1 MAEQQTGTPSQQI
14 RRGRV
19 HEGPRNH
26 VIAFAMSVV
35 LTALAF
41 LAVMNP
47 NLSSTFKYSFIV
59 ILAFIQVILQ
69 LAFWMHMKD
78 RGHFFAR
85 VFLAM
90 GVIVGLLLPITAI
103 YWTWW

>member
-1 MAEQQTGTPSQQI
+1 MEQNTTSAPRQVK
-14 RRGRV
+14 RGRV

-26 VIAFAMSVV
+26 VITFALSMV

-41 LAVMNP
+41 FAVMNP
-47 NLSSTFKYSFIV
+47 NLSNTFKYSFIV
-59 ILAFIQVILQ
+59 ILAAIQVILQ

-90 GVIVGLLLPITAI
+90 GVIVGILLPITAI